1 MTVQEAT
8 RPICQPELK
17 LEKWRAPE
25 LIAHSKAGVMLVNRD
40 RADRIMDKY
49 GLDGLVAAL
58 PINIYYLSSHL
69 GISAMMGRHF
79 SSYAVLPRN
88 REAPAS
94 LIINGSMVYHLDY
107 RPTWMENVEVFSY
120 PNGALGQDGKAA
132 AEPLPS
138 PWAQVVREDS
148 LTDRDLRLLALYAE
162 YEGRTAPSAPAS
174 LGRALAKAGL
184 GKATIGFDD
193 MRAVAALG
201 ADFDG
206 KAVDAINIFREIRMV
221 KSEPEIAILR
231 QAAIRNE
238 AALDAAIAT
247 MHIGQPLQEVDIG
260 HQRKWGELG
269 GKSLW
274 LIVNQRGLNSG
285 VIEANEPT
293 KIDSVGEYMGYKGDV
308 GRTIVIGTPTD
319 EVARR
324 AEANS
329 AALATLYAEIRPGM
343 TFRRGGEIVTDVLRQ
358 HGFDRGGGGAHPVGL
373 EHTDQPCPIGH
384 ETDLSYFDDVLTFE
398 EGTVFTMDM
407 PYHEVGYGTS
417 HVEDMMVVC
426 ANGTEGLSSM
436 DTSLRVIAA

>member
-1 MTVQEAT
+1 MTIAT
-8 RPICQPELK
+8 LDPTMRLG
-17 LEKWRAPE
+17 KWVADD
-25 LIAHSKAGVMLVNRD
+25 LISHIQQGVMLVNRD
-40 RADRIMDKY
+40 RADQVMDKY

-58 PINIYYLSSHL
+58 PSNIYYLSSHL
-69 GISAMMGRHF
+69 GISAMMGRTF

-88 REAPAS
+88 HDAPAS
-94 LIINGSMVYHLDY
+94 IVINGSMVYHFDY
-107 RPTWMENVEVFSY
+107 RPTWMPNIELFSY
-120 PNGALGQDGKAA
+120 PTGALDAEGRPV

-148 LTDRDLRLLALYAE
+148 LTDRDRLLMALYARF
-162 YEGRTAPSAPAS
+162 EGKTAHSAAAS
-174 LGRALAKAGL
+174 LASALAKAGL
-184 GKATIGFDD
+184 TNGTIGFDEL
-193 MRAVAALG
+193 RTPLALG
-201 ADFDG
+201 SLFGG
-206 KAVDAINIFREIRMV
+206 KAVDALNIFREIRMV

-247 MHIGQPLQEVDIG
+247 MHLGQPLQDIDIG
-260 HQRKWGELG
+260 HQKKWGELG

-285 VIEANEPT
+285 VIERDEPT

-308 GRTIVIGTPTD
+308 GRTIVVGTPSD

-329 AALATLYAEIRPGM
+329 AALAVFYDEVRPGM
-343 TFRRGGEIVTDVLRQ
+343 TYQRGSEIVKDVLRQ
-358 HGFDRGGGGAHPVGL
+358 HGFERSGGGAHPVGL
-373 EHTDQPCPIGH
+373 EHTDQPWPVGH
-384 ETDLSYFDDVLTFE
+384 EPDQNYFNDIMVFE

-417 HVEDMMVVC
+417 HVEDMMVIR
-426 ANGTEGLSSM
+426 ANGAEGLSSM
-436 DTSLRVIAA
+436 DTSLRVIPA